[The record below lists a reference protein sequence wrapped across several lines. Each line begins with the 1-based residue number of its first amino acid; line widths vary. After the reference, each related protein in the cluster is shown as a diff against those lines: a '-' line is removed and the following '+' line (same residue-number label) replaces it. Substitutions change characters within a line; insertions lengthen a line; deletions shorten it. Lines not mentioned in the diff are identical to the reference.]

1 MTRTF
6 ALLAAGAFMFV
17 TAAPVLAQ
25 STTTAPA
32 TKTEEKVEKAE
43 KKADKAEKKADKAEK
58 KADKAEKKAAN
69 PCAAK
74 TEKK

>member
-6 ALLAAGAFMFV
+6 AILAAAAFAIV
-17 TAAPVLAQ
+17 TAAPVFAQ

-32 TKTEEKVEKAE
+32 TKAEE
-43 KKADKAEKKADKAEK
+43 KADKAEK

-74 TEKK
+74 AEKK